1 MYRYLTIG
9 VALLEIFIIQGCLR
23 DVEPAATYETTKFT
37 SAARHRST
45 MRCYTVL
52 GRTYRPTFVKVGQ
65 KMRGIASWYGP
76 NFHGKYTS
84 NGERYNMYAKTAA
97 HKTWPMDTM
106 VRVTNLQ
113 NGRSTV
119 VRINDRGPFVRGRVI
134 DCSYAAGKELG
145 LDKSGIAKVELEVV
159 GFAGKVTKSS
169 DKSVA
174 GSSTALKQIRLRDFG
189 IQLGAFRRKEGA
201 IETKRRFVA
210 KEKIRKPYR
219 VEIRKAEDK
228 NGTLYRVWLLGFDT
242 EEAARVYRE
251 CRGMNGPIVRP

>member
-9 VALLEIFIIQGCLR
+9 VVLLTVFTIQGCFR
-23 DVEPAATYETTKFT
+23 DAEPAVAYKATKFT

-113 NGRSTV
+113 NGRSTI

-159 GFAGKVTKSS
+159 GFAGKVTKSERGETIAS
-169 DKSVA
+169 K
-174 GSSTALKQIRLRDFG
+174 TTPQRIRLRDFG
-189 IQLGAFRRKEGA
+189 IQLGAFRRMEGA

-228 NGTLYRVWLLGFDT
+228 RGTLYRVWLLGFDT
-242 EEAARVYRE
+242 EEAARAYRE
-251 CRGMNGPIVRP
+251 CRGMHGPIVRP